1 MHPDILSDLENILA
15 GRGAA
20 CWVRWWRAT
29 SSGGGR
35 PVPPSPSLP
44 RPCAAERQRRRLQFA
59 GGIGGGARQLQ
70 AASAAE
76 HGGRKWHGRVLRARG
91 GVLPWRAAEASRWAA
106 LLRRWERHHAVQ
118 CRERERAV
126 EKVAMCT
133 DAAAA
138 GQCTGERRPQS
149 MGRPDFFSPV
159 FGAASPWAM
168 ALLQVREDK
177 ASVQD
182 PNGDGGVRAQ
192 NSCPAHPA
200 T

>member
-1 MHPDILSDLENILA
+1 
-15 GRGAA
+15 
-20 CWVRWWRAT
+20 
-29 SSGGGR
+29 
-35 PVPPSPSLP
+35 
-44 RPCAAERQRRRLQFA
+44 
-59 GGIGGGARQLQ
+59 
-70 AASAAE
+70 
-76 HGGRKWHGRVLRARG
+76 
-91 GVLPWRAAEASRWAA
+91 
-106 LLRRWERHHAVQ
+106 
-118 CRERERAV
+118 
-126 EKVAMCT
+126 MCT

-182 PNGDGGVRAQ
+182 PNGDGGVRVQ